1 MSVLEDIQ
9 QGIITYKPP
18 IVKEACQRALTE
30 GLGPREIVQEGLIA
44 GMAVVGG
51 KFRRNEVFVPEV
63 MIAARAMHA
72 GLDVVKPLLAQ
83 SNIEPVGTV
92 VIGTVKGDLHDIGKN
107 LVAMMLEGAGFR
119 VVDLGIDTPP
129 ERFIQAIHDNK
140 PQIVGMS
147 SLITNTL
154 PRVGETIKALEEAG
168 VRDQVKVMVGGAP
181 VSQSFAEQV
190 GADAYAPDASSAV
203 EKAKELLGL
212 AG

>member
-18 IVKEACQRALTE
+18 LVKQACEQALAE
-30 GLGPREIVQEGLIA
+30 GVGPREIVQEGLIA
-44 GMAVVGG
+44 GMAVVGA

-72 GLDVVKPLLAQ
+72 GLDVVKPLLAH
-83 SNIEPVGTV
+83 SEVEPVGTV

-119 VVDLGIDTPP
+119 VVDLGIDTPA
-129 ERFIQAIHDNK
+129 ERFIQAIQENK

-154 PRVGETIKALEEAG
+154 PRVGETIEALQQAG
-168 VRDQVKVMVGGAP
+168 LRNQVKVMVGGAP
-181 VSQSFAEQV
+181 VSQSFADQV
-190 GADAYAPDASSAV
+190 GADAYAADASSAV

-212 AG
+212 A

>member
-18 IVKEACQRALTE
+18 LVKQACEQAVAQ
-30 GLGPREIVQEGLIA
+30 GMGPREIVQEGLIA
-44 GMAVVGG
+44 GMAVVGA

-72 GLDVVKPLLAQ
+72 GLDVVKPLLAH
-83 SNIEPVGTV
+83 SEIEPVGTV
-92 VIGTVKGDLHDIGKN
+92 VLGTVKGDLHDIGKN

-119 VVDLGIDTPP
+119 VFDLGIDTPV
-129 ERFIQAIHDNK
+129 ERFIQAIQENK

-154 PRVGETIKALEEAG
+154 PRVGETIEALQQAG
-168 VRDQVKVMVGGAP
+168 LRNQVKVMVGGAP
-181 VSQSFAEQV
+181 VSQSFADQV
-190 GADAYAPDASSAV
+190 GADAYAADASSAV

-212 AG
+212 A

>member
-1 MSVLEDIQ
+1 LEDIQ

-18 IVKEACQRALTE
+18 LVKQACEQAVAQ
-30 GLGPREIVQEGLIA
+30 GMGPREIVQEGLIA
-44 GMAVVGG
+44 GMAVVGA

-72 GLDVVKPLLAQ
+72 GLDVVKPLLAH
-83 SNIEPVGTV
+83 SEIEPVGTV
-92 VIGTVKGDLHDIGKN
+92 VLGTVKGDLHDIGKN

-119 VVDLGIDTPP
+119 VFDLGIDTPV
-129 ERFIQAIHDNK
+129 ERFIQAIQENK

-154 PRVGETIKALEEAG
+154 PRVGETIEALQQAG
-168 VRDQVKVMVGGAP
+168 LRNQVKVMVGGAP
-181 VSQSFAEQV
+181 VSQSFADQV
-190 GADAYAPDASSAV
+190 GADAYAADASSAV

-212 AG
+212 A